1 MAERA
6 QKRATYEDLLAV
18 PERMI
23 AEIVD
28 GDLHTSP
35 RPAPKHSHAS
45 SAIGGGLFN
54 EFNRDSGG
62 PGGPGGWL
70 ILDEPE
76 LHLGDD
82 ILVPDIAGWRRERL
96 RESPSEP
103 YMSLP
108 PDWVCEVQ
116 SPSTVRMDR
125 VHKKRIYAREGVQY
139 MWLVDPEAETLEVLA
154 RSGDFWQEVGLY
166 SGDDKVRAVPFDAVE
181 LDLSR
186 WWWR

>member
-6 QKRATYEDLLAV
+6 RARATYQDVLAA

-23 AEIVD
+23 AEIID

-35 RPAPKHSHAS
+35 RLSPLHAHAKT
-45 SAIGGGLFN
+45 AIGSTVFSAFSRETAASARWVVLN
-54 EFNRDSGG
+54 G
-62 PGGPGGWL
+62 PE
-70 ILDEPE
+70 I
-76 LHLGDD
+76 HFRDD
-82 ILVPDIAGWRRERL
+82 ILVPDIAGWRRERMPE
-96 RESPSEP
+96 RPSEP
-103 YMSLP
+103 YITVY

-139 MWLVDPEAETLEVLA
+139 MWLVDPEAETLEVLV
-154 RSGDFWQEVGLY
+154 RSGDLWQEVGLY
-166 SGDDKVRAVPFDAVE
+166 SGDDKARAVPFDAIE